1 MGTFQSAAAET
12 PDAPYSVTE
21 EKLQE
26 CRHGDNDEDCFLLL
40 LVPCL
45 EREGV
50 EGKLVKP
57 NPPRGVIFSA
67 ACAVTAYRNNMTI
80 STLSTLYTASVYTS
94 SLISNIKFLSW

>member
-1 MGTFQSAAAET
+1 MQLFEALSLSACFGTFQSAAAET

-57 NPPRGVIFSA
+57 NPPTGVIFSA
-67 ACAVTAYRNNMTI
+67 ACAVVQCSHGI
-80 STLSTLYTASVYTS
+80 SQ
-94 SLISNIKFLSW
+94 